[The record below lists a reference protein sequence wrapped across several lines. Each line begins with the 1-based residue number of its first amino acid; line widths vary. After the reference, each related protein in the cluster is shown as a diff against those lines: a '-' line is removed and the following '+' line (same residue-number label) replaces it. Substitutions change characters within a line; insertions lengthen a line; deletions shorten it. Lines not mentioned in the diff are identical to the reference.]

1 MGNNTNNDDDCVDVS
16 GIWTADPFTYFKM
29 YDYEDV
35 DVDVDVD
42 QPIEIMGPTALYFNL
57 TQNECQL
64 HGINIWDN
72 GIYSGFHYMVG
83 TVDGSTVD
91 LTEVRHDSHAD
102 GRHQGIVS
110 DDGSGMSS
118 SFIGHTNDYTMAFD
132 SIMARSDTAPNADP
146 RSCDVDLIGTWKSI
160 QDVTIENLDADGG
173 SLSTTFPEVNF
184 TIDGQSE
191 NGCEFWGDLGI
202 LSLYFGEVVLPD
214 GTTLA
219 SSTKTNS
226 GSIKGISN
234 AHIIKSNDG
243 GEKISSLSLG

>member
-1 MGNNTNNDDDCVDVS
+1 
-16 GIWTADPFTYFKM
+16 
-29 YDYEDV
+29 
-35 DVDVDVD
+35 
-42 QPIEIMGPTALYFNL
+42 
-57 TQNECQL
+57 
-64 HGINIWDN
+64 
-72 GIYSGFHYMVG
+72 MVG

-91 LTEVRHDSHAD
+91 LTEVSHDNHAD

-110 DDGSGMSS
+110 DDGSGMAS

-132 SIMARSDTAPNADP
+132 SILARSDTAPNADP
-146 RSCDVDLIGTWKSI
+146 RSCDVGLVGTWKSI

-191 NGCEFWGDLGI
+191 NGCGFWGILGI
-202 LSLYFGEVVLPD
+202 LSLNFGGVVLPD

-243 GEKISSLSLG
+243 GDKNLISFTQLSRSQNANSGSYFTTIFEKQSMNGTSYTPPQTSIMKPQVMNFRWMMLTMS